1 MGFGVSMF
9 RGRSVHTLDAK
20 GRIRIPSRF
29 REILKT
35 RYDDRFVM
43 TNLDRC
49 LIAYPLQEWEIIE
62 EKFGQLS
69 LVRQDVK
76 AFQRFFISGATECNF
91 DKQGRVLIPQTLRE
105 HAALE
110 REVVLAGLL
119 KSFEIWSKP
128 LWDEEIKR
136 SHENFAQIT
145 STLAELGI

>member
-1 MGFGVSMF
+1 MF

-20 GRIRIPSRF
+20 GRIRIPTRF
-29 REILKT
+29 RETLKT
-35 RYDDRFVM
+35 RYDDRCII

-49 LIAYPLQEWEIIE
+49 LIAYPLQEWEKIE
-62 EKFGQLS
+62 EKLGELS

-91 DKQGRVLIPQTLRE
+91 DKQGRILIPQTLRE
-105 HAALE
+105 HASLE

-128 LWDEEIKR
+128 LWDQEIKNA
-136 SHENFAQIT
+136 HENFAQIT
-145 STLAELGI
+145 TTLSELGI

>member
-1 MGFGVSMF
+1 MF
-9 RGRSVHTLDAK
+9 RGRSLHTLDAK

-35 RYDDRFVM
+35 RYEDRFVI

-62 EKFGQLS
+62 EKLAALS

-76 AFQRFFISGATECNF
+76 AFQRLFLSGATECNF
-91 DKQGRVLIPQTLRE
+91 DKQGRILIPQTLRE
-105 HAALE
+105 HASLE
-110 REVVLAGLL
+110 REVVLAGMV

-136 SHENFAQIT
+136 AHDNFAQIT
-145 STLAELGI
+145 TTLADLGI

>member
-1 MGFGVSMF
+1 MF

-35 RYDDRFVM
+35 RYEDRFVI

-49 LIAYPLQEWEIIE
+49 LIAYPLKEWQIIE
-62 EKFGQLS
+62 EKLGELS

-91 DKQGRVLIPQTLRE
+91 DKQGRILIPQTLRQQ
-105 HAALE
+105 ASLK
-110 REVVLAGLL
+110 REVVLAGML

-128 LWDEEIKR
+128 LWDKEIK
-136 SHENFAQIT
+136 SAQDNFTEIT
-145 STLAELGI
+145 TTLAELGI